1 MKTRAKYPGI
11 EELPDGR
18 KRIRVRA
25 VNPKTGRMQEV
36 DKLIHATLTDAVSL
50 REQWRDEIRNADHVE
65 KSPTLRSFLQSWLR
79 SRALSVK
86 TSTATTYAESLAH
99 YVLPYFGDFYVDKI
113 TDADVRAWQITLRQK
128 LEAGTVN
135 GALIMLRM
143 VLADAAAEFHLSH
156 NPAARVKRLPTRKF
170 TDEEPNLLSAEEL
183 GLVLAAFRE
192 YKPKHYPLALT
203 LALTGLRY
211 GEATALKWFDLD
223 QEAGVIRVRR
233 AQWKGVV
240 DTTKTGTVR
249 SVPLVPE
256 LAVVLREHRAATAA
270 SGLSAL
276 DSDWVFPAKDGGLLP
291 KVWLRWA
298 LISVLEKVGIKKR
311 VSTHGLRR
319 TFNNLSRQVAGEIVT
334 RSITGHVTTAMTE
347 HYSHVGSQ
355 EKMAAAGSIVRM
367 VMGTDAEGK
376 NGGSGGGSKASRPDD
391 TRQVEPNL
399 PN

>member
-1 MKTRAKYPGI
+1 
-11 EELPDGR
+11 L
-18 KRIRVRA
+18 V
-25 VNPKTGRMQEV
+25 
-36 DKLIHATLTDAVSL
+36 
-50 REQWRDEIRNADHVE
+50 
-65 KSPTLRSFLQSWLR
+65 SWLR

-86 TSTATTYAESLAH
+86 LSTATTYAESLAH

-113 TDADVRAWQITLRQK
+113 TDGDVKAWQITLRK
-128 LEAGTVN
+128 NLEAGTVN

-156 NPAARVKRLPTRKF
+156 NPAARVKRLPVRKF

-211 GEATALKWFDLD
+211 GEATALKWSDLNE
-223 QEAGVIRVRR
+223 EAGVIRVRR

-256 LAVVLREHRAATAA
+256 LAVVLREHRAATAS

-291 KVWLRWA
+291 KVWLRCA
-298 LISVLEKVGIKKR
+298 LISVLDKVGIKKR

-334 RSITGHVTTAMTE
+334 RSITGHVTSAMTE

-367 VMGTDAEGK
+367 VMGPNEEEEI
-376 NGGSGGGSKASRPDD
+376 GGSGGGSKASQPDD
-391 TRQVEPNL
+391 TRSVGPNL

>member
-1 MKTRAKYPGI
+1 MKAKYPGI

-36 DKLIHATLTDAVSL
+36 DKLIQGTLSEAVKL
-50 REQWRDEIRNADHVE
+50 REQWRDEIRNADQVARP
-65 KSPTLRSFLQSWLR
+65 PTLRNFLQSWLR

-99 YVLPYFGDFYVDKI
+99 YVLPYFGDFFVDKI
-113 TDADVRAWQITLRQK
+113 TDADVKAWQITLRK
-128 LEAGTVN
+128 DLEAGTVN

-156 NPAARVKRLPTRKF
+156 NPAARVKRLPVRKF

-183 GLVLAAFRE
+183 GLVLAAFRK

-211 GEATALKWFDLD
+211 GEATALKWSDLD
-223 QEAGVIRVRR
+223 EESGVIRVRR

-249 SVPLVPE
+249 SVPLVTE

-276 DSDWVFPAKDGGLLP
+276 DSDWVFPAKDGGLLR

-298 LISVLEKVGIKKR
+298 LISVLDKVGIKKR

-347 HYSHVGSQ
+347 HYSHVDRL
-355 EKMAAAGSIVRM
+355 EKIQAASSIVRM
-367 VMGTDAEGK
+367 VMGTNAEEK
-376 NGGSGGGSKASRPDD
+376 NGGSSGGSEASQLDD
-391 TRQVEPNL
+391 TRSNEPNL
-399 PN
+399 SN

>member
-1 MKTRAKYPGI
+1 MKAKFPGI
-11 EELPDGR
+11 EELSDGR

-36 DKLIHATLTDAVSL
+36 DKLIHGTLTDAVKL
-50 REQWRDEIRNADHVE
+50 REQWRDEIRNADQVA
-65 KSPTLRSFLQSWLR
+65 KPQTLRFFLVSWLR

-86 TSTATTYAESLAH
+86 LSTATTYAESLAH

-113 TDADVRAWQITLRQK
+113 TDADVKAWQITLRK
-128 LEAGTVN
+128 DLEAGTVN

-156 NPAARVKRLPTRKF
+156 NPAARVKRLPVRKF

-211 GEATALKWFDLD
+211 GEATALKWSDLD
-223 QEAGVIRVRR
+223 EEAGVIRVRR

-240 DTTKTGTVR
+240 DTTKTGSVR

-298 LISVLEKVGIKKR
+298 LISVLDKVGIKKR
-311 VSTHGLRR
+311 VSTHGFRR
-319 TFNNLSRQVAGEIVT
+319 TFNNLSRQVAGEIIT

-355 EKMAAAGSIVRM
+355 EKLAAAGSIVRM
-367 VMGTDAEGK
+367 VMGTDTEEK
-376 NGGSGGGSKASRPDD
+376 NGGSGGGSEASRPDD
-391 TRQVEPNL
+391 TRSVGPNL